1 MKASGKAIAAPARL
15 PEAGKEP
22 LRVLMVENDAED
34 AELCLKELERSGFVV
49 RADVVQSAEEFGRR
63 LTDVSGSD
71 WEANASAGTVRRPK
85 PLILV
90 VDDEPMARELIV
102 NYLGPAGYDTIAAA
116 SGSEALLL
124 AVERRPDGITLNML
138 TPGKA
143 GWNTL
148 RELKSRAE
156 TAAIPVILVS
166 IIDRKKL
173 GFSMGAAEY
182 LMKPISKEALLGALR
197 KHVKPTL
204 EAPPSVLVVDD
215 EPDDLQVMTEV
226 LQSAGYNTLT
236 AGGGRE
242 ALRVLKEQRPDAVL
256 LDLLMPEVDGF
267 EVLQQLKGNDEL
279 RDLPVF
285 VLTAKELTE
294 LDVETLRRD
303 TRQFFR
309 KELPWKEE
317 LLKQVQRAVG
327 TAAKIL
333 PG

>member
-1 MKASGKAIAAPARL
+1 
-15 PEAGKEP
+15 
-22 LRVLMVENDAED
+22 
-34 AELCLKELERSGFVV
+34 
-49 RADVVQSAEEFGRR
+49 
-63 LTDVSGSD
+63 
-71 WEANASAGTVRRPK
+71 
-85 PLILV
+85 
-90 VDDEPMARELIV
+90 
-102 NYLGPAGYDTIAAA
+102 
-116 SGSEALLL
+116 
-124 AVERRPDGITLNML
+124 
-138 TPGKA
+138 
-143 GWNTL
+143 
-148 RELKSRAE
+148 
-156 TAAIPVILVS
+156 
-166 IIDRKKL
+166 
-173 GFSMGAAEY
+173 MGAAEY

-197 KHVKPTL
+197 KHVKPAL

-236 AGGGRE
+236 AAGGRE
-242 ALRVLKEQRPDAVL
+242 ALQILKEQRPDAVL

-279 RDLPVF
+279 RELPVF

-309 KELPWKEE
+309 KELQWKKE
-317 LLKQVQRAVG
+317 LLKQVQQAVG